1 MNSNTFVL
9 DNPKNVYVVAEA
21 GINHNGSMSIA
32 KQMIE
37 SAAKCGCDAVKF
49 QTIFPEELFTSLNN
63 PELFEMAKSWNFTK
77 KQHIELKNLCEEL
90 KIDFFSTPF
99 GLKSAKLLV
108 DIDVKM
114 IKIASGEL
122 NNHELIAY
130 FSKKHIPIILSTGFS
145 TLSEISQTVEL
156 IKSEKCPFAI
166 LHCNASYPTPIEDL
180 NLVNIQHLKTIFNT
194 TIGFSDHSIGNEG
207 SLAAV
212 SLGAKIIEKHFTLD
226 TKMPGPDQELSSD
239 PKEFSDLIQKIR
251 KIEKSF
257 GKIREGPTKSEEKF
271 KQLMRKSVA
280 SVKDIPS
287 GTKIT
292 NSMLKGVRPGTGI
305 SIDKKSTLVGLTIKK
320 SIKKDEFFEWG
331 MF

>member
-1 MNSNTFVL
+1 LNSNTFVL

-77 KQHIELKNLCEEL
+77 KQHIELKNFCEEL
-90 KIDFFSTPF
+90 KIDFFSTPV

-122 NNHELIAY
+122 NNHELIGY
-130 FSKKHIPIILSTGFS
+130 ISKKHIPIILSTGFS

-226 TKMPGPDQELSSD
+226 RKMPGPDQELSSD